1 MVIGSGLIG
10 TAFKS
15 YINNDDILIF
25 ASGVSNSKNEVQ
37 SNFDR
42 ELNLVNAQEG
52 FKGLFVY
59 FSTTSIEDVE
69 LINSKYIKHK
79 LCIEKIVKTK
89 FENHLIV
96 RLPNVVGDSKNNATL
111 VNFFR
116 HCIINN
122 IQFSVQKNAYR
133 YLVDIKDVFTNVD
146 NVIKSGEHLNR
157 VATLITNKKI
167 SVRDIVVNIEDE
179 LNKKGNYEL
188 IEGGSNYNLQL
199 DEIFLVPH

>member
-10 TAFKS
+10 KAFES
-15 YINNDDILIF
+15 YINNDDVLIF

-42 ELNLVNAQEG
+42 ELNLLKGQQK

-79 LCIEKIVKTK
+79 LCIEEIIKTK

-133 YLVDIKDVFTNVD
+133 YLVDVKDVFTNVD
-146 NVIKSGEHLNR
+146 KVIKRGEHLNR

-167 SVRDIVVNIEDE
+167 SVLDIVVNIEDE